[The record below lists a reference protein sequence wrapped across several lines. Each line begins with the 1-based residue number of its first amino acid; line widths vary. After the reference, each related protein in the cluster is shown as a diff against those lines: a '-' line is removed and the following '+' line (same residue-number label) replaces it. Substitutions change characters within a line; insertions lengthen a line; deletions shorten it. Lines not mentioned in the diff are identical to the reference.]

1 MRFLALLADW
11 YAYLLDGEA
20 VRKISLAISF
30 IIKSLESIVKNSF
43 ELSNSFL
50 RGVGVYLLNHLCGV
64 VWVFFLKKVL
74 LKGEGVQEPRSQLY

>member
-20 VRKISLAISF
+20 VAKISLAICS
-30 IIKSLESIVKNSF
+30 IIKFLDSIAENSSKPFVSCFQGMGVHSLD
-43 ELSNSFL
+43 
-50 RGVGVYLLNHLCGV
+50 HLCGV
-64 VWVFFLKKVL
+64 VWVFFLKKLL